1 MAATDGPLKRLV
13 SMFSSDFAAWLL
25 HADVREV
32 RPLNV
37 ELAAETLAVDQ
48 VFHVTLADGR
58 ETLLHIEFQGRGSR
72 APMRWRVLEYMA
84 RLAVTYRLALLSVVI
99 YVGRGVGEQDTG
111 NYQIQSPTGV
121 VSLAWQYEVIR
132 LWQMPA
138 ETLLALNRPALLLL
152 VGQTQITQ
160 PETVLPR
167 VVSRL
172 QEEPEGE
179 HRQQL
184 VIGFLALLAEE
195 EWLHMVKQLLAED
208 WLIDESPYLQGVLEE
223 GRQEGSLFTR
233 QRDILTVLAARFEL
247 SDAVRQQVEQ
257 QIATHTDETSLATL
271 LVMAA
276 QSTDLAAFLVA
287 LMRPEQR

>member
-1 MAATDGPLKRLV
+1 MAETDGPLKRLV
-13 SMFSSDFAAWLL
+13 SMFSNDFAAWLL
-25 HADVREV
+25 HA
-32 RPLNV
+32 
-37 ELAAETLAVDQ
+37 
-48 VFHVTLADGR
+48 
-58 ETLLHIEFQGRGSR
+58 
-72 APMRWRVLEYMA
+72 MA

-111 NYQIQSPTGV
+111 NYQIQSPTGI

-138 ETLLALNRPALLLL
+138 ETLLTLNRPALLPL
-152 VGQTQITQ
+152 VGQTQIAQ
-160 PETVLPR
+160 PEVVLPR

-179 HRQQL
+179 HRQQF

-208 WLIDESPYLQGVLEE
+208 WLIDGSPYLQGVLEE

-247 SDAVRQQVEQ
+247 SEAARQQVEQ
-257 QIATHTDETSLATL
+257 QIATHTDETSLAAL